1 MSTPLPLAGEL
12 ADDLLMA
19 PMRSAHICSG
29 ERMPSARGAAC
40 ITWFLSRSAKPG
52 TDFPAQSGDLSYPHA
67 AAPDRR
73 A

>member
-29 ERMPSARGAAC
+29 ERMPSARRGVHHLVSEPLRK
-40 ITWFLSRSAKPG
+40 TGYRF
-52 TDFPAQSGDLSYPHA
+52 SGSE
-67 AAPDRR
+67 R
-73 A
+73 